1 MKAIYLAGGCFW
13 GTQHYISQFE
23 GVLAT
28 EVGYANGHVTDPTYK
43 QVYTDQTGHA
53 ECVKVEYDPEVISL
67 KTLCRLFFKSIDPLL
82 KDRQGEDV
90 GTRYRTGVYWVDES
104 DAIVVNEVFAEVQK
118 KYNEPLAV
126 EKCPLDCFYTGEE
139 YHQKYLVKNPD
150 GYCHLSPSL
159 MKSAKTYA
167 LITKELRQ
175 CSDENEVRKVM
186 EKFNEAQSEVLE
198 WLKESEC
205 DKVRLF
211 AHILSG
217 ENTLS

>member
-1 MKAIYLAGGCFW
+1 MCVKRYICFC
-13 GTQHYISQFE
+13 IALLLVVCCS
-23 GVLAT
+23 ACS
-28 EVGYANGHVTDPTYK
+28 NNDKTDPTETTTPTVGDSTQPTSPTINIPTEPAYK
-43 QVYTDQTGHA
+43 PMFNWEEKEEVSFPDIPELVFDPATGYISTPFTLD
-53 ECVKVEYDPEVISL
+53 VEQIYQAL
-67 KTLCRLFFKSIDPLL
+67 
-82 KDRQGEDV
+82 
-90 GTRYRTGVYWVDES
+90 
-104 DAIVVNEVFAEVQK
+104 VNEVFAEVQK
-118 KYNEPLAV
+118 KYDEPIAV

-139 YHQKYLVKNPD
+139 YHQQYLIKNPD

-159 MKSAKTYA
+159 LRSAKTYA
-167 LITKELRQ
+167 QITRELRQ

-186 EKFNEAQSEVLE
+186 EKFNEAPSEVLE